1 MKIGLFKRTW
11 WYGCRKLCR
20 VWFAFFYRLRV
31 EGRPHSRHTLGQRPD
46 GTRVGTLYLSNHQ
59 SFFDPILV
67 GLGTKK
73 PYISLARHT
82 LWNNPFLGALFTS
95 LGGIPVDQDNPD
107 ASTMKRC
114 IEVLESGEDL
124 LIFPEGSRGP
134 TAAVEAFQPG
144 VMLIM
149 KRAKPVVVPV
159 ALDGAFEVWP
169 RSSKK
174 PKWFGRIAVKVG
186 APRTSDALLAMKP
199 REALA
204 ALRAEIETMRSGLE
218 KTPASAV

>member
-1 MKIGLFKRTW
+1 MKIGLLQRTW
-11 WYGCRKLCR
+11 WYACRKLCR
-20 VWFAFFYRLRV
+20 VWFAFFYHLRV
-31 EGRPHSRHTLGQRPD
+31 EGRENSRHGLGQRPD
-46 GTRVGTLYLSNHQ
+46 GTRVGTLYLANHQ

-73 PYISLARHT
+73 PYISLARKT
-82 LWNNPFLGALFTS
+82 LWNNPVLGALFTS
-95 LGGIPVDQDNPD
+95 LCGIPVDQDSPET
-107 ASTMKRC
+107 STMKRC

-159 ALDGAFEVWP
+159 AINGAFDVWP

-174 PKWFGRIAVKVG
+174 PKGFGRIAVKLG
-186 APRTSDALLAMKP
+186 PARTSDTLLAMKP
-199 REALA
+199 REALV
-204 ALRAEIETMRSGLE
+204 ALQSEIETMRAGLE
-218 KTPASAV
+218 K